1 MHELKLKIIYNCLLY
16 QKTKEQ
22 RYKLDALSDCKKLL
36 AYYHI
41 KEKKTLK
48 KGLNE
53 SLIRFSGWIGGSD
66 VINEIINSL

>member
-1 MHELKLKIIYNCLLY
+1 MHETKINIIHNCLLY

-22 RYKLDALSDCKKLL
+22 IHKLDVLSDCKKLL

-41 KEKKTLK
+41 KEKKTIK
-48 KGLNE
+48 KDLNE
-53 SLIRFSGWIGGSD
+53 SLIRFSGWIGGAE